1 MAHGPVFSLGLLV
14 SVLCVHA
21 ASVQRQQDL
30 LQVTASQYTAQAEA
44 DRVTDLPGLGKPKFG
59 LFSG

>member
-1 MAHGPVFSLGLLV
+1 MLGLTLIS

-21 ASVQRQQDL
+21 ASISSQQDL
-30 LQVTASQYTAQAEA
+30 LQVTASRYTAQAEA